1 MSRAGREGAQ
11 TDSERARGPV
21 RATGR
26 TGGTSV
32 VSIPTFGLMAWDA
45 VLNEMTVFPAIMG
58 SDALILAAVIVL
70 IAHIR
75 RSRDHRLAAGWAR

>member
-1 MSRAGREGAQ
+1 
-11 TDSERARGPV
+11 
-21 RATGR
+21 
-26 TGGTSV
+26 
-32 VSIPTFGLMAWDA
+32 MAWDA